1 MENLIFFRSIYII
14 SRRQSLNDLENF
26 EEKFGA
32 KSHILM
38 NGKTVLDY
46 GETPSK
52 IRGPCFLPSSRTKK
66 GFDTQISK
74 ETQISA
80 IVSDEDEDFAEDG
93 ERERPCL

>member
-1 MENLIFFRSIYII
+1 M
-14 SRRQSLNDLENF
+14 NDLENF
-26 EEKFGA
+26 EEKLGA

-46 GETPSK
+46 GETPNK
-52 IRGPCFLPSSRTKK
+52 IRGSCFLPSSRTKK

-93 ERERPCL
+93 ARERPCL